1 MKRNL
6 APVRTL
12 TRELIPLVGS
22 FAPNSTSA
30 VAASSRK
37 GLGFTVA
44 RTSAGLFTIT
54 FTDPQADMVCA
65 EAQLQ
70 LVTADDKYCQV
81 GTLVNTN
88 PAGPVLQIRVMD
100 ISSGAVADVSANAN
114 NRIHFVAWMRNSA
127 AKPTYGA

>member
-12 TRELIPLVGS
+12 VRELIPLAGS

-30 VAASSRK
+30 VDATSRK
-37 GLGFTVA
+37 GLGWSVA
-44 RTSAGLFTIT
+44 RTSTGLFTIT
-54 FTDPQADMVCA
+54 FSDTFSDLVAF

-70 LVTADDKYCQV
+70 LVTADDKYLQI
-81 GTLVNTN
+81 GTLVNTAT
-88 PAGPVLQIRVMD
+88 PIVQIRVMD
-100 ISSGAVADVSANAN
+100 ISGAAVADVTANAN
-114 NRIHFVAWMRNSA
+114 NRIHFVAWLRNSA